1 MLTNKQFHKFLI
13 AGTINTIFFYAL
25 YAFLIF
31 LAFPY
36 YFAIIGANS
45 IGIIFSFKNF
55 GNNVFDSHDNQLLWR
70 FAIAYLFL
78 ISFYTL
84 LVYLFRT
91 ISIND
96 YAAGLFALIPHVPIS
111 YIVNKKF
118 VYTRRT

>member
-118 VYTRRT
+118 VYTKRT